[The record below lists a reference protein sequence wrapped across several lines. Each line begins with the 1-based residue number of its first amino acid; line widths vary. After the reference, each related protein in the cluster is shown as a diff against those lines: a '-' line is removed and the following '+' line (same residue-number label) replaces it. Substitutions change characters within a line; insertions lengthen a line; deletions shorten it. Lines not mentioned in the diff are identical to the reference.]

1 MSRERL
7 GTHSQGATSRLVFL
21 FYEYTKNDKRTGS
34 NDCVQASL
42 TQSESMLMALCSLH
56 SIGNA
61 PGGIHRIA
69 HPSTS
74 ITRQKAPEKQFT
86 PCEFLRKVRSCAHAT
101 TTSSRSE
108 RRDGMAWECKSGQKR
123 SQGEVVYLPA
133 TKLQRP
139 SYSTDCVTSDTTAQT
154 SCLIHVPSLPLCTMV
169 SFSSTFKGECAH
181 PRCACCLCS
190 SSPCTCSVQLV
201 KRSSKSIVVDSCV
214 A

>member
-1 MSRERL
+1 MRRPTRNAE
-7 GTHSQGATSRLVFL
+7 
-21 FYEYTKNDKRTGS
+21 KRSCLCFPFSLGS

-42 TQSESMLMALCSLH
+42 TESESMLMAWCSLH

-61 PGGIHRIA
+61 PGGIHQRIP

-74 ITRQKAPEKQFT
+74 IARQKALKHKLT
-86 PCEFLRKVRSCAHAT
+86 PYKLPPQSAFLRQRHMHAT
-101 TTSSRSE
+101 TTSSRTE
-108 RRDGMAWECKSGQKR
+108 RKEGMACECKSEQTR
-123 SQGEVVYLPA
+123 S
-133 TKLQRP
+133 QRP
-139 SYSTDCVTSDTTAQT
+139 SYSTDCLNSDTTAQT

-181 PRCACCLCS
+181 PRCARCLCS

-201 KRSSKSIVVDSCV
+201 KRSSKLSVVDSCV